1 MKRRRRI
8 PFSTGE
14 LILIVL
20 CVFSGIG
27 LCLTGLSLFHVF
39 DKTEDRTI
47 LDATTEAQTEPM
59 TEPPAEP
66 EPLTPEEQLKAIWA
80 DDPRTPVEAKGIYIT
95 GPVAGTVNTLNELIE
110 LVDTT
115 ELNAVVI
122 DVKNDS
128 GEITYEMEQETVQAI
143 GAVTRYVSD
152 MEGLVNRLHEKGIY
166 VIARVVAFKDPIL
179 AEQRPEYSLKNADGS
194 IFRDKDGLAWVN
206 PYRQEVWHYLVEVSK
221 EAVSIGFDEIQFD
234 YIRFS
239 TDSGISNVDFGP
251 EAEGISKTDAIT
263 GFVKYACEQLVPLG
277 AYVSADV
284 YGTIIN
290 NPADGEIVGQN
301 YQAMAQYLDYICP
314 MIYPSHYNDGVYGI
328 AHPDMDPYNLILNAV
343 RDSEALLAEQGQ
355 AGHTAKS
362 RAWLQ
367 DFTAAWL
374 ANYISYGPE
383 QIRAQINGVYDA
395 GASEWFL
402 WSGSNRY
409 TAGGLLGLSN

>member
-221 EAVSIGFDEIQFD
+221 EAVSIGFD
-234 YIRFS
+234 
-239 TDSGISNVDFGP
+239 
-251 EAEGISKTDAIT
+251 
-263 GFVKYACEQLVPLG
+263 KYACEQLVPLG